1 MTVFTDSMEHGF
13 ATLVEQHGETVSY
26 KFRDSGDTVSR
37 TAIVDRNP
45 PTAFDQVGNAVA
57 FTLMIYFYNSEADGV
72 LSNVVDNG
80 GDEVHVSLTLNGTA
94 EWRPVYTLIESDG
107 GITQVAIR

>member
-13 ATLVEQHGETVSY
+13 ATLLEQHGETVSY
-26 KFRDSGDTVSR
+26 KFRDSGTTVSR

-45 PTAFDQVGNAVA
+45 PEAIDQVGNAVS
-57 FTLMIYFYNSEADGV
+57 FSLMVYFHNNEDDGV
-72 LSNVVDNG
+72 LSEAVDNG
-80 GDEVHVSLTLNGTA
+80 GDEVFVALKTNGTA

-107 GITQVAIR
+107 GTTQVAVR

>member
-13 ATLVEQHGETVSY
+13 ATLLEQHGESVSY
-26 KFRDSGDTVSR
+26 KFRNSGDTVSR

-45 PTAFDQVGNAVA
+45 PTAIDQVGNAVS
-57 FTLMIYFYNSEADGV
+57 FSLMVYFQNNADDGIQSQ
-72 LSNVVDNG
+72 LVDNG
-80 GDEVHVSLTLNGTA
+80 GDEIYVALKTNGTA

-107 GITQVAIR
+107 GTTQVAVR

>member
-1 MTVFTDSMEHGF
+1 MEHGF
-13 ATLVEQHGETVSY
+13 ATLLEQHGETVSY
-26 KFRDSGDTVSR
+26 KFRDSGETVSR

-45 PTAFDQVGNAVA
+45 PTAIDQVGNAVS
-57 FTLMIYFYNSEADGV
+57 FSLMIYFQNSEADGV

-80 GDEVHVSLTLNGTA
+80 GDEVSVSLKTNGTA

-107 GITQVAIR
+107 GTTQIAVR

>member
-1 MTVFTDSMEHGF
+1 MTVFEDSMEHGF

-45 PTAFDQVGNAVA
+45 PEAIDQVGNAVA
-57 FTLMIYFYNSEADGV
+57 FALMIYFYNNEADGV
-72 LSNVVDNG
+72 QSHLVDNG
-80 GDEVHVSLTLNGTA
+80 GDEVYVALKKNGTA
-94 EWRPVYTLIESDG
+94 EWRQVYTLVQSDG
-107 GITQVAIR
+107 GMTQVAIR